1 MTMTK
6 RPGVIESGMSGTNRQ
21 RKLGTTRGSPRRSH
35 TAKALRISR
44 QAAKSRCACEWDG
57 WGRLSE
63 DGSGQ
68 NNPNPSEDPGAE
80 DDPSSKAV
88 ALASSR
94 PDTARDYRR
103 HGAMHEGRMKTERSS
118 VYVGSRLK
126 LADDIG
132 KASPE
137 SQPFSRTGENPRYG
151 MLGGSRKRRHHSK
164 PGPRLD
170 PTRLRGRR
178 EILVP
183 TATSKLTRDIFTL
196 QTELVQP
203 CVRPVSVVLVCAS
216 KSNLPLKVSNAM
228 SW

>member
-6 RPGVIESGMSGTNRQ
+6 LPGVIESGMSGTNGQ
-21 RKLGTTRGSPRRSH
+21 RKLGTTRGSPRRSR

-68 NNPNPSEDPGAE
+68 NNPNPSEDPWGGGR
-80 DDPSSKAV
+80 PILQGG

-94 PDTARDYRR
+94 SDTARDYLR
-103 HGAMHEGRMKTERSS
+103 HGAMREGRMQTERSS

-126 LADDIG
+126 LAVDIG

-137 SQPFSRTGENPRYG
+137 SQPFSRTGGNPPYG
-151 MLGGSRKRRHHSK
+151 MLGGIK
-164 PGPRLD
+164 
-170 PTRLRGRR
+170 
-178 EILVP
+178 E
-183 TATSKLTRDIFTL
+183 TS
-196 QTELVQP
+196 
-203 CVRPVSVVLVCAS
+203 AS
-216 KSNLPLKVSNAM
+216 FEARSAP
-228 SW
+228 